1 MRYVRLL
8 CLIALALFCGLS
20 ALIATSDDSLES
32 FDLHRPATLL
42 PIVAK
47 RLHTLRSQVQELR
60 LGDLLDAALADLRD
74 HIRHTSPTQQ
84 PPQ

>member
-8 CLIALALFCGLS
+8 CAIVLALFCGLS

-32 FDLHRPATLL
+32 FDLHRPSTLV

-47 RLHTLRSQVQELR
+47 RLHTLRSRVKELR
-60 LGDLLDAALADLRD
+60 LGELLDAAVADLRD
-74 HIRHTSPTQQ
+74 RIRHTGPTQQ